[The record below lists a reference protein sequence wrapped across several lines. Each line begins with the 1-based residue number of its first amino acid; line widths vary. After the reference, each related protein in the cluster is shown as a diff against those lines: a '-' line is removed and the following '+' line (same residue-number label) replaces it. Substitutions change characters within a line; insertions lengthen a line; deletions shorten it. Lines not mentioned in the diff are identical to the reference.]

1 MPSKVGVFHPGTQ
14 HSWQT
19 ALAFQE
25 GGTLGWLA
33 TSVFYDPRR
42 WPYRIERFL
51 PAPLAAR
58 VHREFSRRYTPV
70 LDPDGIRQ
78 FGFWEWLEA
87 GARRVGHDRLWT
99 TINRIGNR
107 RFGQQV
113 IDLTEREKVDVL
125 WGYNTSSVEVFRW
138 AKQRGIPCV
147 LDQTIGHCAS
157 LNRAMA
163 AEEARH
169 PDFFSRGYVPF
180 SAAEIAQQ
188 DEEIAL
194 ADAVV
199 VGSEFC
205 AGTLAENGCPREKI
219 RIIPYGFDE
228 TLFPIERPRRAPL
241 EGRPVRFLF
250 VGLVHPR
257 KGIAA
262 LLEAFARIPPEE
274 ASLTL
279 VGNLEIP
286 EQTFRR
292 YAGRIRRVGSV
303 PRQEVVNYFIEAD
316 CFVFPSLFEGGG
328 IVLYEAAAAGLGIIQ
343 SMQCG
348 DGVRDGRNGV
358 ILKEVTIPML
368 VDALSSVI
376 RDRARLADWQEASWQ
391 MRGERSWRRYRE
403 QARSLAQQW

>member
-1 MPSKVGVFHPGTQ
+1 MPPTVGVFHPGTQ

-25 GGTLGWLA
+25 GGTLRWLA

-51 PAPLAAR
+51 PQPLAAR
-58 VHREFSRRYTPV
+58 VHREFSRRHSPA
-70 LDPDGIRQ
+70 LDLDKIRQ

-87 GARRVGHDRLWT
+87 GARRLGHDRLWT
-99 TINRIGNR
+99 AINRIGNR

-138 AKQRGIPCV
+138 AKRRGLRCV

-163 AEEARH
+163 AEQAAH
-169 PDFFSRGYVPF
+169 PDFFSAGFVPF

-188 DEEIAL
+188 DEEVAL
-194 ADAVV
+194 ADTVV
-199 VGSEFC
+199 VGSDFC
-205 AGTLAENGCPREKI
+205 ARTLIENGCPEGKI
-219 RIIPYGFDE
+219 RIVPYGFDE
-228 TLFPIERPRRAPL
+228 TLFPAERPARPPL
-241 EGRPVRFLF
+241 AGRPVRFLF

-257 KGIAA
+257 KGIAT
-262 LLEAFARIPPEE
+262 LLEAFQHIPPER

-279 VGNLEIP
+279 VGSLEIP
-286 EQTFRR
+286 DATFRR
-292 YAGRIRRVGSV
+292 YAGRVRHVGSV
-303 PRQEVVNYFIEAD
+303 PRREVVNFFQEAD

-343 SMQCG
+343 SGQCG
-348 DGVRDGRNGV
+348 DGVRDGRNGM

-368 VDALSSVI
+368 VDALGSVI
-376 RDRARLADWQEASWQ
+376 DDRERLMAWQEASWQ
-391 MRGERSWRRYRE
+391 MRSQRSWQHHRE
-403 QARSLAQQW
+403 QVRSLASQW